1 MATPMKPEISVII
14 TTFNAPD
21 ELWLVLVGYQ
31 MQTERNFEIL
41 IADDGSDSKTAAVI
55 ERFRQTCDIETHH
68 VWHED
73 AGFRKCEILNR
84 AIEQANSDYLLF
96 TDGDCIPRPDFL
108 AVHLREAEPKR
119 FLSGTYNNLPKS
131 FKGLITESNVRSG
144 IVFQSKWLR
153 ENGMPQNFKSLR
165 LIQSKALTSI
175 LNRLTTTRPTWN
187 GCNVSGWKSD
197 VMAVNGYDERMRYGG
212 LDREIG
218 LRMNNLGI
226 RGKQIRFKAIC
237 LHVDHPRGYMND
249 EDLKKNLSIRN
260 ETIRGNVTRTPYGIQ
275 RDGIQRAA

>member
-1 MATPMKPEISVII
+1 MAIPTKPRISVII

-31 MQTERNFEIL
+31 MQTERDFEIL
-41 IADDGSDSKTAAVI
+41 IADDGSDSRTAAVV
-55 ERFRQTCDIETHH
+55 ERFRNSCDIETHH
-68 VWHED
+68 VWHEND
-73 AGFRKCEILNR
+73 GFRKCEILNR

-119 FLSGTYNNLPKS
+119 FLSGTYNNLPES
-131 FKGLITESNVRSG
+131 FKGLITEANVRSG
-144 IVFQSKWLR
+144 LAFRLKWLR
-153 ENGMPQNFKSLR
+153 TNGLPFSSKCLR
-165 LIQSKALTSI
+165 LVRNKTFTSVM
-175 LNRLTTTRPTWN
+175 NRLTTTRPTWN

-197 VMAVNGYDERMRYGG
+197 IEAVNGYDERMRYGG

-218 LRMNNLGI
+218 LRMNNRGI

-249 EDLKKNLSIRN
+249 EDLQRNLSIRN
-260 ETIRGNVTRTPYGIQ
+260 DTIRSKLTRTPYGI
-275 RDGIQRAA
+275 RRAA

>member
-1 MATPMKPEISVII
+1 MKPEISVII

>member
-1 MATPMKPEISVII
+1 MKPEISVII

-84 AIEQANSDYLLF
+84 AIELANSDYLLF

-144 IVFQSKWLR
+144 TVFQSKWLR

-165 LIQSKALTSI
+165 LIQNKALISI

-197 VMAVNGYDERMRYGG
+197 VIAVNGYDERMRYGG